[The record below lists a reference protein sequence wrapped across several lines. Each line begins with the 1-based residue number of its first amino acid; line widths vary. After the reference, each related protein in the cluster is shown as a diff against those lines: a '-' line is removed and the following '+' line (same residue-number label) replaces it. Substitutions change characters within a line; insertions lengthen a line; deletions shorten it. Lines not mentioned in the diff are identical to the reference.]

1 MLIALLASL
10 VLSTLPKPTI
20 DEVIPLTVPVKVGD
34 ARGAFNAS
42 PGTVGAL
49 AIPPRSPANCILP
62 KDIVVASATDPDV
75 MAAST

>member
-1 MLIALLASL
+1 MELFPEDCVVAI
-10 VLSTLPKPTI
+10 VP
-20 DEVIPLTVPVKVGD
+20 VGNVGVPVKVGD
-34 ARGAFNAS
+34 SNGAFNDS